1 VASFLLWDLPRTVNP
16 VVLRE
21 EAANGV
27 VARLLGVFD
36 LPNFLEK

>member
-1 VASFLLWDLPRTVNP
+1 M
-16 VVLRE
+16 VLRE
-21 EAANGV
+21 KAANGV